1 MILSQIGPSA
11 LRSLMLV
18 LLLVAP
24 VLADPLAQLSYP
36 GAEEMGV
43 ALSRD
48 GKRVLL
54 LNDHEV
60 PVWDVSNRQ
69 QIRKPK
75 GFVRVTS
82 AIFSPDGKLVAVG
95 DYPRYLGVFDCSNGM
110 KKLWDYRG
118 KWTGGKDPQDAGGYD
133 LRFSPD
139 GAYLLAAGS
148 SHGAQ
153 EGDTTVRLFDK
164 SGKVV
169 REFPQW
175 GGRSH
180 GSGRNLSFSLDSKF
194 LLRGEKK
201 KLEVYSLPSGKKQAE
216 AALPGDFVRAE
227 NHPKGALCT
236 FDVPDRPLSTRLFSI
251 PELKD
256 LYPNNNQA
264 GIPFQQPNGLLI
276 WGSKEGKLEI
286 SLDGVTV
293 FQGGVDDSLRCW
305 VEGGGCVITNDVGES
320 TVLDAKGKKLGA
332 AGTFMTIGKSGVL
345 GVSIGY
351 GSPTKIYNLRSGKL
365 IGQLAFAS
373 GAVFSEDGSR
383 FATVTKSGVLLLDVP
398 ASVEQNKIV
407 PLR

>member
-1 MILSQIGPSA
+1 MIRIL
-11 LRSLMLV
+11 LF

-24 VLADPLAQLSYP
+24 VWADPVAQLSYP

-48 GKRVLL
+48 GKKALVLT
-54 LNDHEV
+54 DHEV
-60 PVWDVSNRQ
+60 PVWDVTSRQ
-69 QIRKPK
+69 LIRKPK

-82 AIFSPDGKLVAVG
+82 ASFSPDGKRVAVG
-95 DYPRYLGVFDCSNGM
+95 DYPRYFGVFDSSNGM
-110 KKLWDYRG
+110 KKLWDYHG

-133 LRFSPD
+133 VRFSPD
-139 GAYLLAAGS
+139 GSYLLAAGS

-164 SGKVV
+164 NG
-169 REFPQW
+169 RLLHEFPQW

-180 GSGRNLSFSLDSKF
+180 GSGRNLSFSLDGKF

-201 KLEVYSLPSGKKQAE
+201 RLEVYSLPSGKKQTE
-216 AALPGDFVRAE
+216 IVLPGDFVRAE
-227 NHPKGALCT
+227 THPKGALCT
-236 FDVPDRPLSTRLFSI
+236 FDVPDRPLSTRLFTI
-251 PELKD
+251 PDLKD

-264 GIPFQQPNGLLI
+264 GIPFQQPGGLLI
-276 WGSKEGKLEI
+276 WGSKDGKLEI
-286 SLDGVTV
+286 SLDGLTV
-293 FQGGVDDSLRCW
+293 FQGGLDDSLRCW

-320 TVLDAKGKKLGA
+320 TVLDAKGQKLGA
-332 AGTFMTIGKSGVL
+332 AGTFMTIGKSGTL

-351 GSPTKIYNLRSGKL
+351 GNPTKIYNLQTGKL

-373 GAVFSEDGSR
+373 GVVFSEDGTR
-383 FATVTKSGVLLLDVP
+383 FATVTKSGVLLIDVL
-398 ASVEQNKIV
+398 ASVQQSKLV